1 MRVRAKD
8 NLSIEHKPDNAETPL
23 EDEFDDVERSFKD
36 LLSFY
41 GVELQSH
48 GSIVIGIAL
57 LAFAMIQAKGQLSGD
72 VFSII
77 LGLMGAGVIYEL
89 LRLYVYGK
97 LASSL
102 TSGTM
107 ADYNQVKQK
116 FEREH
121 KGGAEPENWKDL
133 SDLAKV
139 NYFTSWKFERS
150 VTPLPAKVLRQLV
163 LNKSRQ
169 VKSGFI
175 IAVFWVSS
183 IASGLIFQSFNQG
196 FFFLVTALGIGGF
209 VIKHALWNAA
219 DARLRAQHDKSK
231 IQAT

>member
-1 MRVRAKD
+1 LELGFGEGVSKAY
-8 NLSIEHKPDNAETPL
+8 LPIEHEPDDEETPL
-23 EDEFDDVERSFKD
+23 EDEFDNVERSFKD

-57 LAFAMIQAKGQLSGD
+57 LAFALIQVKGQLSGN
-72 VFSII
+72 VFSIT

-89 LRLYVYGK
+89 LRLFVYGK

-102 TSGTM
+102 TSGTIS
-107 ADYNQVKQK
+107 DYNQVKEK
-116 FEREH
+116 FELEH
-121 KGGAEPENWKDL
+121 KEGAKPENWTDL

-150 VTPLPAKVLRQLV
+150 VTPIPLPAKVLRKLV

-183 IASGLIFQSFNQG
+183 VASSLIFESFDWG
-196 FFFLVTALGIGGF
+196 FFFLVTGLGIGGF
-209 VIKHALWNAA
+209 VLKHALWNAA
-219 DARLRAQHDKSK
+219 DARPS
-231 IQAT
+231 